1 MRRIMTIEYEEY
13 MQLVEIRDTVQQEI
27 KELKRTIF
35 QQANEIKFLKNM
47 GENVLV
53 IKEDKQGQIYEFRSP
68 EKDALL
74 ELVNTYNQLQTKH
87 ENLIQEI
94 GTLQTK
100 IQKQQYFY
108 REQIENN
115 LDQIESY
122 QVELETLKKRK
133 LWARIW
139 NKGLKS

>member
-94 GTLQTK
+94 GTLQTQ